1 MKKVLKL
8 IGIGLACLFGVI
20 ILAALGLYTK
30 TRVQF
35 NKTYDVQVELI
46 AIPTDAESIEHGKHL
61 AFILCAE
68 CHGEDLGGTPNWI
81 SLPGLAVVS
90 PPNLTSGQGS
100 VTAEFTD
107 EDWVRVLLHGVKPD
121 GHSVFVMRSMDYQYL
136 SGDDLGDIL
145 AYVKSAPP
153 INRDDED
160 LEGNYHLTFLGNVA
174 YGAGAFGNLLSA
186 TRIQDNRPSS
196 FPQPDATSEYGEYLV
211 NINGCRGCHGAQLAG
226 GKPGDPNSVLAP
238 NLTPGGELIAW
249 TDVDFIQTMRTGVAL
264 SGHQLNPKFMPW
276 QYKGKMTDDELK
288 AIFLYLQSLSKL
300 PTSTELVK

>member
-1 MKKVLKL
+1 MKKALKL

-68 CHGEDLGGTPNWI
+68 CRGEDLGGTPNWI

-107 EDWVRVLLHGVKPD
+107 EDWVGVRLHGVKPD
-121 GHSVFVMRSMDYQYL
+121 GHSVFVMRSMDYQYIN
-136 SGDDLGDIL
+136 GDDLGDIL

-160 LEGNYHLTFLGNVA
+160 L
-174 YGAGAFGNLLSA
+174 
-186 TRIQDNRPSS
+186 
-196 FPQPDATSEYGEYLV
+196 
-211 NINGCRGCHGAQLAG
+211 
-226 GKPGDPNSVLAP
+226 
-238 NLTPGGELIAW
+238 
-249 TDVDFIQTMRTGVAL
+249 
-264 SGHQLNPKFMPW
+264 
-276 QYKGKMTDDELK
+276 
-288 AIFLYLQSLSKL
+288 
-300 PTSTELVK
+300 